1 MCNLCCLGLLST
13 SSVYS
18 CMVGVQSNAMF
29 VSLDFKLYTWNVK
42 ESSKS
47 LEICIFEIF
56 YDMIWFAP
64 WWFLTLV
71 NQQSRPKTE
80 KNSTTFYA
88 DFKKVSKKFLTTV
101 TKYSVMKIKKEVYLE
116 IFSNIFFVTVTY
128 FVLFFMYW
136 EKKLEWFKKISKFCF
151 KIFWKS
157 VTITKK
163 SVTY

>member
-18 CMVGVQSNAMF
+18 CMVGAQSNAMF

-101 TKYSVMKIKKEVYLE
+101 TKGQIKPKADWRAVDSPKKQTDEFDLFAVKSKKANKTNSSVRFFGEV
-116 IFSNIFFVTVTY
+116 
-128 FVLFFMYW
+128 
-136 EKKLEWFKKISKFCF
+136 SKP
-151 KIFWKS
+151 
-157 VTITKK
+157 
-163 SVTY
+163 

>member
-18 CMVGVQSNAMF
+18 CMVGAQSNAMF

-56 YDMIWFAP
+56 HDMIWFAQ

-101 TKYSVMKIKKEVYLE
+101 TKGQIKPKADWRAVDSPKKQTDEFDLFAVKSKKANK
-116 IFSNIFFVTVTY
+116 SNLSIRF
-128 FVLFFMYW
+128 LG
-136 EKKLEWFKKISKFCF
+136 ELADHKLLSK
-151 KIFWKS
+151 
-157 VTITKK
+157 
-163 SVTY
+163 